1 MSKQNERGL
10 KGFFMSL
17 LPNFEKKRLVEAA
30 SGAFKELRITNEM
43 YGIDTRAM
51 ADLMKTDF
59 KSLDTVLRQR
69 VKDYRGDVVALVR
82 TLTDARIK
90 EEGEFLDHIEKI
102 YGPVVLQ
109 DALDYQKLYMLRY
122 LDGLFFFNT
131 YARKLILVMTN
142 RLITD
147 PDMVSAVDRMDVEYV
162 MDRDNMTMFAIMLDT
177 LAVKVADFRNVIGK
191 LKNVQFKPETHD
203 TLARG
208 NRELDPYQSNLMPV
222 VGGLVFA
229 LGRTYN
235 LYLAKRLEEAK
246 EQKDKLQVT
255 LLLLRR
261 KLDSTDDPAE
271 QEKLCRQLDY
281 YNNLLNKIAA
291 KIEDIEEGH

>member
-17 LPNFEKKRLVEAA
+17 LPNFEKKRLIEATN
-30 SGAFKELRITNEM
+30 SSFKELRITQEM
-43 YGIDTRAM
+43 YGIENRDLVS
-51 ADLMKTDF
+51 LMKGQF
-59 KSLDTVLRQR
+59 NSLDTVLRQR
-69 VKDYRGDVVALVR
+69 VKAYRGDVVTLVR
-82 TLTDARIK
+82 ETLNARIA
-90 EEGEFLDHIEKI
+90 EEGEFIDHIEKM

-109 DALDYQKLYMLRY
+109 DTLDYQKLYMLRY

-142 RLITD
+142 SLVND
-147 PDMVSAVDRMDVEYV
+147 PDVVSVVDRMDVDFV
-162 MDRDNMTMFAIMLDT
+162 MDKDNMLMFAIMLDVLT
-177 LAVKVADFRNVIGK
+177 VKVSDFSKAIGK
-191 LKNVQFKPETHD
+191 LKHVQFKPETHD
-203 TLARG
+203 VLTRG

-246 EQKDKLQVT
+246 
-255 LLLLRR
+255 
-261 KLDSTDDPAE
+261 
-271 QEKLCRQLDY
+271 
-281 YNNLLNKIAA
+281 
-291 KIEDIEEGH
+291 